1 MYLDDGIGGGSEI
14 SKANFC
20 SLTVRYALRSAGFLI
35 AEEKCSWEPSQ
46 SVTWLGLVWDMKDG
60 IVYVTETRL
69 NKLKDTLNVII
80 HRLRKGEIKVTA
92 RFLASIIGQ
101 IISMQG
107 AMGPVVRL
115 RKRSMYDCLLYRASW
130 NAPVLLN
137 SKALDEIVF
146 WKENVAILNGRDLSI
161 VEQYSC
167 IVYSDASGI
176 GFGGYA
182 VSISDTEVMGS
193 WNSVESLK
201 SSTWRELEAVYRVL
215 LSLLVTLQGETIK
228 WYTDN
233 QNIVYIIKQ
242 GSKKGDLQLIAIKIA
257 NVCKLNNIV
266 LLPQWVPREKNVKA
280 DQISKSVDC
289 DDWGIDPEV
298 YSVLDNLWGPHTVD
312 RFASDYNTKCLV
324 FNSKHW
330 CPNTSGINAFDQD
343 WKSEINWI
351 VPPPSLV
358 SKCIQKMR
366 QEKSIGTLIVPYWRS
381 APFWP
386 ILNVGIEGSQ
396 TFASFVGDS
405 RVLSSSVVIRG
416 RGKNGLFGKTDTNFS
431 MLALKIRF

>member
-1 MYLDDGIGGGSEI
+1 MQSLLNPRSPKLISRGCISQVPELPKVVNPLTVAGNKEKFRLVLDCRHINPHLHKFRFKYEDAVEASHMFEKGDYLFTYDLRSAYHHIEIFEDHKTYLGFSWFHEHEKVTKYYVFNVLPFGISTAGYIFTKVVRCIVKYLRDQGLQIIMYTDDGIGGASEI

-80 HRLRKGEIKVTA
+80 
-92 RFLASIIGQ
+92 Q
-101 IISMQG
+101 
-107 AMGPVVRL
+107 
-115 RKRSMYDCLLYRASW
+115 
-130 NAPVLLN
+130 
-137 SKALDEIVF
+137 
-146 WKENVAILNGRDLSI
+146 
-161 VEQYSC
+161 
-167 IVYSDASGI
+167 SDASGI

-242 GSKKGDLQLIAIKIA
+242 GSKKGDLQLIAFKIA

-266 LLPQWVPREKNVKA
+266 LLPQWVPREENSKA

-298 YSVLDNLWGPHTVD
+298 YSVLDNL
-312 RFASDYNTKCLV
+312 
-324 FNSKHW
+324 
-330 CPNTSGINAFDQD
+330 
-343 WKSEINWI
+343 
-351 VPPPSLV
+351 
-358 SKCIQKMR
+358 
-366 QEKSIGTLIVPYWRS
+366 
-381 APFWP
+381 
-386 ILNVGIEGSQ
+386 
-396 TFASFVGDS
+396 
-405 RVLSSSVVIRG
+405 
-416 RGKNGLFGKTDTNFS
+416 
-431 MLALKIRF
+431 

>member
-1 MYLDDGIGGGSEI
+1 
-14 SKANFC
+14 
-20 SLTVRYALRSAGFLI
+20 
-35 AEEKCSWEPSQ
+35 
-46 SVTWLGLVWDMKDG
+46 MKDG
-60 IVYVTETRL
+60 IVYVTESRL

-80 HRLRKGEIKVTA
+80 HRLGKGEIKVTA

-101 IISMQG
+101 IISMKG

-115 RKRSMYDCLLYRASW
+115 RTRSMYDCLLYRASW

-201 SSTWRELEAVYRVL
+201 NSTWRELEAVYRVL
-215 LSLLVTLQGETIK
+215 LSLLVTLQGKTIK

-242 GSKKGDLQLIAIKIA
+242 GSRKGDLQLIAIKIA

-266 LLPQWVPREKNVKA
+266 LLPQWVPREENVKA

-330 CPNTSGINAFDQD
+330 CPNTSGITAFDQD

-351 VPPPSLV
+351 VPSPSLV
-358 SKCIQKMR
+358 SKCIQKMK

-386 ILNVGIEGSQ
+386 ILNFGIEGSQ
-396 TFASFVGDS
+396 TFASFVVDS
-405 RVLSSSVVIRG
+405 RLLSSSVVIRG
-416 RGKNGLFGKTDTNFS
+416 RGKNGLFGKTDTHFP
-431 MLALKIRF
+431 MLALKIRFYIFIIVFVF

>member
-1 MYLDDGIGGGSEI
+1 
-14 SKANFC
+14 
-20 SLTVRYALRSAGFLI
+20 
-35 AEEKCSWEPSQ
+35 
-46 SVTWLGLVWDMKDG
+46 MKDG

-80 HRLRKGEIKVTA
+80 HRLGKGEIKVTA

-266 LLPQWVPREKNVKA
+266 LLPQWVPREENVKA

-289 DDWGIDPEV
+289 DDWGID
-298 YSVLDNLWGPHTVD
+298 
-312 RFASDYNTKCLV
+312 
-324 FNSKHW
+324 
-330 CPNTSGINAFDQD
+330 Q
-343 WKSEINWI
+343 
-351 VPPPSLV
+351 
-358 SKCIQKMR
+358 KCIQ
-366 QEKSIGTLIVPYWRS
+366 
-381 APFWP
+381 F
-386 ILNVGIEGSQ
+386 
-396 TFASFVGDS
+396 
-405 RVLSSSVVIRG
+405 
-416 RGKNGLFGKTDTNFS
+416 
-431 MLALKIRF
+431 

>member
-1 MYLDDGIGGGSEI
+1 M
-14 SKANFC
+14 
-20 SLTVRYALRSAGFLI
+20 
-35 AEEKCSWEPSQ
+35 
-46 SVTWLGLVWDMKDG
+46 
-60 IVYVTETRL
+60 
-69 NKLKDTLNVII
+69 
-80 HRLRKGEIKVTA
+80 
-92 RFLASIIGQ
+92 
-101 IISMQG
+101 
-107 AMGPVVRL
+107 
-115 RKRSMYDCLLYRASW
+115 
-130 NAPVLLN
+130 
-137 SKALDEIVF
+137 
-146 WKENVAILNGRDLSI
+146 
-161 VEQYSC
+161 EQYSC

-176 GFGGYA
+176 GFRGYA

-242 GSKKGDLQLIAIKIA
+242 GSRKGDLQLIAIKIA
-257 NVCKLNNIV
+257 DVCKLNNIV
-266 LLPQWVPREKNVKA
+266 LLPQWVPRDENVKA

-324 FNSKHW
+324 FKSKHW

-358 SKCIQKMR
+358 SKCIQKMK

-381 APFWP
+381 VLFWP

-396 TFASFVGDS
+396 KFASFVGDN
-405 RVLSSSVVIRG
+405 RLLSSSVVMRG
-416 RGKNGLFGKTDTNFS
+416 RGRNGLFGKTDTNFTL
-431 MLALKIRF
+431 LALKIRF

>member
-1 MYLDDGIGGGSEI
+1 M
-14 SKANFC
+14 
-20 SLTVRYALRSAGFLI
+20 
-35 AEEKCSWEPSQ
+35 
-46 SVTWLGLVWDMKDG
+46 
-60 IVYVTETRL
+60 
-69 NKLKDTLNVII
+69 
-80 HRLRKGEIKVTA
+80 
-92 RFLASIIGQ
+92 
-101 IISMQG
+101 
-107 AMGPVVRL
+107 
-115 RKRSMYDCLLYRASW
+115 
-130 NAPVLLN
+130 
-137 SKALDEIVF
+137 
-146 WKENVAILNGRDLSI
+146 
-161 VEQYSC
+161 EQYSC

-242 GSKKGDLQLIAIKIA
+242 GSRKGDLQLIAIKIA

-266 LLPQWVPREKNVKA
+266 LLPQWVPREENVKA

-358 SKCIQKMR
+358 SKCIQKMK

-416 RGKNGLFGKTDTNFS
+416 RGKNGLFGKTDTNFT